1 MKRLSRLRNNQ
12 QNRLQNMKRISYL
25 LAVLAAAVSVISCQK
40 GGKPEIEFEQ
50 ILYTIYQQGSVEV
63 SVNVS
68 EPVSSELT
76 VPLLLSGDAVKDVDY
91 TISADYITIKAG
103 ESSGSVTVGDISL
116 TESKTLTLRFNTP
129 AGYSLGTKFLAV
141 ISPDPQEAMIYSF
154 NMSRGYALE
163 NFIVSVNVTGAI
175 SGKDLATTEDIMI
188 PLLVSGPG
196 ASNLVFSGESK
207 TKSSDTSYPAY
218 ILLNA
223 GETSGSARF
232 TVPAGFS
239 GNDEAIITVDPE
251 YGRFIA
257 GDNSS
262 VSVAVRGVQ
271 TPDKLVGTWTF
282 SKTFALNQINEDFT
296 EMEEDTELIPTHNE
310 GFTLTFAKEADGSV
324 SLTPGG
330 SGDFMNFFRKCTVT
344 LASPINCTRPST
356 ILGKHTSYECQMY
369 VSADGIPYQYNTY
382 YTLSCVNRSFSAD
395 DETLGEAVVVFG
407 LDDNGLRLEFRDYD
421 TPPFGEMLWDDKF
434 DPDFFGFASLFVKK

>member
-1 MKRLSRLRNNQ
+1 M
-12 QNRLQNMKRISYL
+12 
-25 LAVLAAAVSVISCQK
+25 
-40 GGKPEIEFEQ
+40 
-50 ILYTIYQQGSVEV
+50 
-63 SVNVS
+63 
-68 EPVSSELT
+68 
-76 VPLLLSGDAVKDVDY
+76 
-91 TISADYITIKAG
+91 
-103 ESSGSVTVGDISL
+103 
-116 TESKTLTLRFNTP
+116 
-129 AGYSLGTKFLAV
+129 
-141 ISPDPQEAMIYSF
+141 
-154 NMSRGYALE
+154 
-163 NFIVSVNVTGAI
+163 
-175 SGKDLATTEDIMI
+175 
-188 PLLVSGPG
+188 
-196 ASNLVFSGESK
+196 
-207 TKSSDTSYPAY
+207 
-218 ILLNA
+218 
-223 GETSGSARF
+223 
-232 TVPAGFS
+232 
-239 GNDEAIITVDPE
+239 DPE

-271 TPDKLVGTWTF
+271 TPDKLVGTWKF
-282 SKTFALNQINEDFT
+282 NKTFALNQINEDFT

-330 SGDFMNFFRKCTVT
+330 SGDFMNFFRKCKVS
-344 LASPINCTRPST
+344 LATPINCTRPST